1 MRPATTSNVSSGGQP
16 SSQGIQRKTI
26 VKHFTV
32 VFRWIPCFVVAGGK
46 VVYTT
51 SKLFNRGEEYVS
63 IIWEDGLPVMK
74 PVKKR
79 LLSIL
84 MIIFCIGS
92 IWFVHQNY
100 SFYDQTIV
108 KVLDTELTETTA
120 VTDVHGNEDTLFVQ
134 QMTAVLKNGRLKG
147 QEIQLANTYT
157 ASGAFDH
164 RYRTG
169 DELFVSIDSQND
181 DTLSGT
187 ITEVKRDKSIVLVAW
202 IFIFTLLIIGQK
214 QGLLAIAGFTLN
226 VFVLSFA
233 LDLYVGNANLH
244 LLAVSS
250 VCIIL
255 FAAISIVFVNGLNE
269 KAYAALIAT
278 LLGTFFAMAAAF
290 AVIWLT
296 GGKGLRYEE
305 MQFLT
310 RPYEVIFMAG
320 LFIGSLGAIMDVAI
334 TMASS
339 MFALYDSNPHIS
351 DAELKASGLQI
362 GRDIMGTITNILFFA
377 YVSGSIPMIL
387 LYLKN
392 AAPLGFAFSMNLSL
406 ELARA
411 LAGAIGITAAIP
423 ISLYCT
429 MIFIKRK
436 KAQQ

>member
-1 MRPATTSNVSSGGQP
+1 M
-16 SSQGIQRKTI
+16 
-26 VKHFTV
+26 
-32 VFRWIPCFVVAGGK
+32 
-46 VVYTT
+46 
-51 SKLFNRGEEYVS
+51 L
-63 IIWEDGLPVMK
+63 

-79 LLSIL
+79 LLYALLVICCAASL
-84 MIIFCIGS
+84 
-92 IWFVHQNY
+92 WFVNRNY
-100 SFYDQTIV
+100 SFYDQPIV
-108 KVLDTELTETTA
+108 KVLDVELIETTA
-120 VTDVHGNEDTLFVQ
+120 VTDVHGNEDTLFLQ
-134 QMTAVLKNGRLKG
+134 RLTALIQNGERQG
-147 QEIQLANTYT
+147 QEIQLVNTYT

-164 RYRTG
+164 RYHAG
-169 DELFVSIDSQND
+169 HELFVLINSD
-181 DTLSGT
+181 DGGVLSGT
-187 ITEVKRDKSIVLVAW
+187 VTEVKRDKSIVFVAW

-214 QGLLAIAGFTLN
+214 QGLLAIASFTLN
-226 VFVLSFA
+226 VLILSFA
-233 LDLYVGNANLH
+233 LDLYVGSANIH

-250 VCIIL
+250 VCIVL
-255 FAAISIVFVNGLNE
+255 FAATSIVFVNGLNE

-278 LLGTFFAMAAAF
+278 LLGTFFAMAVAF
-290 AVIWLT
+290 LVIWLT

-339 MFALYDSNPHIS
+339 MFALYDSNPRIS
-351 DAELKASGLQI
+351 NEALKTSGLQI

-392 AAPLGFAFSMNLSL
+392 AAPPGFAFSMNLSL

-436 KAQQ
+436 KALQ